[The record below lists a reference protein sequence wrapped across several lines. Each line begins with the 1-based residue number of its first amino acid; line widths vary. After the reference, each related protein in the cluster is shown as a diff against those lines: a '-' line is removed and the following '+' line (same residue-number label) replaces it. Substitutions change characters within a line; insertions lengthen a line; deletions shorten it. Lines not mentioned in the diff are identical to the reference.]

1 MGDRRVESYSLIKI
15 ILAYFPKIYYIFTI
29 ADLLK
34 DLSRHLKY
42 WHGILDIRAFL
53 INCMEKEKMIIKEKI
68 LKLVQ
73 KDNNDLPTL
82 PVVINKIISVASDK
96 RSTIDE
102 LGEVISYDQAI
113 TSKLL
118 KLSNSIYYAQKTK
131 VETIKR
137 AITVI
142 GFDEIVG
149 IALGMELLS
158 SFKGASGMNLN
169 MRALWM
175 HSVGVATSSKEIANR
190 SNPGIATKI
199 FLPALLHDI
208 GKIIFSVFF
217 KDEYKSVLKF
227 AEERKK
233 TVHYAENAIFKLDHT
248 ILSAL
253 LMKRWNFPNSI
264 VLPCRFHHNP
274 DSAPIEFKH
283 HSYIIALADYITQKA
298 NIGLRGNLTPTIP
311 NNSLAVL
318 GLNQA
323 KIELIVDQ
331 IRRKKDEIQ
340 AFFEITMEA

>member
-1 MGDRRVESYSLIKI
+1 
-15 ILAYFPKIYYIFTI
+15 
-29 ADLLK
+29 
-34 DLSRHLKY
+34 
-42 WHGILDIRAFL
+42 
-53 INCMEKEKMIIKEKI
+53 MIIKDEVI
-68 LKLVQ
+68 KLVQ
-73 KDNNDLPTL
+73 KDNSALPTL

-102 LGEVISYDQAI
+102 LGEVISYDQAM

-118 KLSNSIYYAQKTK
+118 KLSNSIYYSQKTK

-137 AITVI
+137 AITII

-149 IALGMELLS
+149 IALGVELLS
-158 SFKGASGMNLN
+158 SFKGASEMSLT

-175 HSVGVATSSKEIANR
+175 HSVGVATSSKELANR
-190 SNPGIATKI
+190 TNPGIANKI
-199 FLPALLHDI
+199 FFPALLHDI
-208 GKIIFSVFF
+208 GKLIFSVYF
-217 KDEYKSVLKF
+217 KDEYKIVQKF
-227 AEERKK
+227 AEERNK
-233 TVHYAENAIFKLDHT
+233 TLHYAENAIFKLDHA

-253 LMKRWNFPNSI
+253 LMKRWNFPDSI

-298 NIGLRGNLTPTIP
+298 YIGLRGSLTPTIP
-311 NNSLAVL
+311 KNALAVL